1 QAVDMLV
8 NVDQKMSYIVAD
20 NVGVNR
26 PEGTNVPISTS
37 YPSLSIAS
45 SPRYAY
51 TQKVGVLISDGFH
64 DEEVIKML
72 EVLHKYGVFVE
83 IVSEKLGVVTG
94 ANGTDIEVDKTFLST
109 RPYLFNSLHCVGWN
123 TEHHTKINPDMLYL
137 TNVAY
142 THYKPIGVDT
152 NAQSYRKT
160 SKANNLY
167 GVVFAS
173 NNLNLEKEFIEAKTT
188 Q

>member
-1 QAVDMLV
+1 
-8 NVDQKMSYIVAD
+8 
-20 NVGVNR
+20 NR

-64 DEEVIKML
+64 DEEVIDML

-94 ANGTDIEVDKTFLST
+94 AYGTYIEVDYTFLTTS
-109 RPYLFNSLHCVGWN
+109 PYLLDSVYVVGVT
-123 TEHHTKINPDMLYL
+123 TEY
-137 TNVAY
+137 
-142 THYKPIGVDT
+142 
-152 NAQSYRKT
+152 
-160 SKANNLY
+160 
-167 GVVFAS
+167 
-173 NNLNLEKEFIEAKTT
+173 
-188 Q
+188 